1 MKILMYLT
9 LFFNILCVAV
19 LTFGLFANF
28 ETPKHK
34 AIYGYTIAGTMIPLL
49 LLLSI
54 VAIKELI
61 FANVIIALLLIL
73 SALSP
78 FIIGKLVTYKTLK
91 MFTVVQILFFCM
103 SFILLVAKLGII

>member
-9 LFFNILCVAV
+9 LFFNILCIIV
-19 LTFGLFANF
+19 LTIGLFANF
-28 ETPKHK
+28 AKPKRK
-34 AIYGYTIAGTMIPLL
+34 AVYGYTIAGTMIPLL

-54 VAIKELI
+54 VAIKELF

-78 FIIGKLVTYKTLK
+78 FIIGKFVTYKTLK
-91 MFTVVQILFFCM
+91 AYTILQILFFFM
-103 SFILLVAKLGII
+103 SFIILIAKSGII